1 MIPGTS
7 DFAVRKEMEWE
18 VLPSSGDSLI
28 GGIARWRG

>member
-7 DFAVRKEMEWE
+7 DFAGRKVEWE